1 MQIHF
6 FKIYN
11 LYFYVDNFSLL
22 SLFKEIYCFKVFKN
36 IYRFNSVYD
45 ISDKDGRWLA
55 EVMQT
60 PSPKR
65 KYGPLM

>member
-1 MQIHF
+1 MSLIF
-6 FKIYN
+6 P
-11 LYFYVDNFSLL
+11 YFPYFRKYIVSKYL
-22 SLFKEIYCFKVFKN
+22 KT
-36 IYRFNSVYD
+36 YRFNSVYD

>member
-1 MQIHF
+1 MSLIFPHF
-6 FKIYN
+6 P
-11 LYFYVDNFSLL
+11 YFRKYIVSKYL
-22 SLFKEIYCFKVFKN
+22 KT
-36 IYRFNSVYD
+36 YRFNSVYD

-60 PSPKR
+60 PTPSPKR